1 MENLGEF
8 IVENWVLATLFVV
21 LASLVMS
28 GSLNSKLAGMTSL
41 SAAEAVQMVNQQN
54 GVFLDIREVS
64 EFKKEHIA
72 DSTNMPLSKLADE
85 SSKLKDQAQAIILVC
100 ASGQRTSAAAKQL
113 RKQGFSNIYALKGGL
128 NTWKDAKLPLF
139 S

>member
-8 IVENWVLATLFVV
+8 IVNHWVLVTLFVV

-28 GSLNSKLAGMTSL
+28 GSLNSKIAGMTSIG
-41 SAAEAVQMVNQQN
+41 AAEAVRIVNQQN

-64 EFKKEHIA
+64 EFAKEHIA
-72 DSTNMPLSKLADE
+72 DSKNMPLSKLADE
-85 SSKLKDQAQAIILVC
+85 SSALKDQEQALILVC
-100 ASGQRTSAAAKQL
+100 ASGQRTGSAAKQL

-128 NTWKDAKLPLF
+128 NTWKEAKLPLF
-139 S
+139 N

>member
-8 IVENWVLATLFVV
+8 IVNHWVLATLFVV
-21 LASLVMS
+21 LTSLVMS
-28 GSLNSKLAGMTSL
+28 GSLNSKLAGMTAID
-41 SAAEAVQMVNQQN
+41 AAEAVQIINQQN
-54 GVFLDIREVS
+54 GLFLDIREVS
-64 EFKKEHIA
+64 EFAKEHIA
-72 DSTNMPLSKLADE
+72 DSKNIPLSKLADE
-85 SSKLKDQAQAIILVC
+85 SSTLKDQAQAIILVC

-128 NTWKDAKLPLF
+128 NTWKEAKLPLF

>member
-8 IVENWVLATLFVV
+8 IVNHWVLTTLFVV

-28 GSLNSKLAGMTSL
+28 GSLNSKIAGMTSIGT
-41 SAAEAVQMVNQQN
+41 AEAVRIVNQQK
-54 GVFLDIREVS
+54 GLFLDIREVS
-64 EFKKEHIA
+64 EFTKEHIA
-72 DSTNMPLSKLADE
+72 DSKNMPLSKLADE
-85 SSKLKDQAQAIILVC
+85 SAVLKDQEQALILIC
-100 ASGQRTSAAAKQL
+100 ASGQRTGSAAKQL

-128 NTWKDAKLPLF
+128 NTWKEAKLPLF